1 MTALTLSRQQ
11 CPITLCHKA
20 GDLILCGVS
29 IGLFEN
35 AGYIIAFYSAQN
47 SYKHHKLRLSLT
59 SELYWKEYSLTIEH
73 CHNI

>member
-20 GDLILCGVS
+20 GDLILCGVY

-35 AGYIIAFYSAQN
+35 AGYI
-47 SYKHHKLRLSLT
+47 
-59 SELYWKEYSLTIEH
+59 
-73 CHNI
+73 